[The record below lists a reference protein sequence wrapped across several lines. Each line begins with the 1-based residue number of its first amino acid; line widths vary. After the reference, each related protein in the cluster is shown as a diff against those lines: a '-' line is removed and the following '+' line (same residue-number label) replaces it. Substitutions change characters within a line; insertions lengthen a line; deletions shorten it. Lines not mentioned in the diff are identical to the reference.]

1 MTTKTNSIAPVTKPT
16 YRTQQDRLRDEQII
30 GLLRQAHLKL
40 LLADALYLNH
50 YKTRMVSKADIAED
64 TDGLSLDLC
73 GTIENL
79 INQLT
84 VETELAKL
92 AD

>member
-1 MTTKTNSIAPVTKPT
+1 MTIKPT
-16 YRTQQDRLRDEQII
+16 FKIQQDKLRDEQII
-30 GLLRQAHLKL
+30 GLLREAHAKL
-40 LLADALYLNH
+40 LLADALYFNH

-84 VETELAKL
+84 LETELAKL
-92 AD
+92 AN

>member
-1 MTTKTNSIAPVTKPT
+1 MTIKPT
-16 YRTQQDRLRDEQII
+16 FKIQQDRLRDEQII
-30 GLLRQAHLKL
+30 GLLRLAHVKL

-64 TDGLSLDLC
+64 TEGLSLDLC

-84 VETELAKL
+84 LETELAKL
-92 AD
+92 AN

>member
-1 MTTKTNSIAPVTKPT
+1 MTIKPT
-16 YRTQQDRLRDEQII
+16 FKIQQDRLRDEQII
-30 GLLRQAHLKL
+30 GLLRLAHRKL

-64 TDGLSLDLC
+64 TEGLSLDLC

-84 VETELAKL
+84 LETELAKL
-92 AD
+92 AN

>member
-1 MTTKTNSIAPVTKPT
+1 MTIKPT
-16 YRTQQDRLRDEQII
+16 FKIQQDRLRDEQII
-30 GLLRQAHLKL
+30 GLLRLAHRKL

-84 VETELAKL
+84 LETQLAKL
-92 AD
+92 AN

>member
-1 MTTKTNSIAPVTKPT
+1 MTIKPT
-16 YRTQQDRLRDEQII
+16 FKIQQDRLRDEQII
-30 GLLRQAHLKL
+30 GLLRLAHVKL

-84 VETELAKL
+84 LETQLAKL
-92 AD
+92 AN